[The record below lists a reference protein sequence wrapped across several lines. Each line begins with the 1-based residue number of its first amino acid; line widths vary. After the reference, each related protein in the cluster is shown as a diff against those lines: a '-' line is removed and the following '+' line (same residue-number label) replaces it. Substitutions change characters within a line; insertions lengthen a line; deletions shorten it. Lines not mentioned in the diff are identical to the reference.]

1 MAIRFDKGFNR
12 EIRREVD
19 KINRKYARA
28 REMGL
33 TRVPQNISIR
43 ELKEQFSSRYAT
55 RRELR
60 RRLSELSNVRTK
72 DLSKVVELE
81 TGARVSLSA
90 LQLTEK
96 HRRRLVR
103 KMSRELR
110 EQKAIEQKLKLPFAV
125 SPSESIEHTLELL
138 KRGSR
143 TSESQMRMINELY
156 AREYS
161 SRKKDSFE
169 DALYDTI
176 ESQLVFSKKLTDA
189 QKNEL
194 MQKLRNIDVDTLIK
208 MNKND
213 SLFKQVLDKYKGR
226 DDYNAY
232 DKKTLANVVEDIYRN
247 LDSIVAEY
255 SE

>member
-1 MAIRFDKGFNR
+1 MAIRFDKGFNK

-33 TRVPQNISIR
+33 TRVPQNISIKD
-43 ELKEQFSSRYAT
+43 LKQQFSSRYAT

-60 RRLSELSNVRTK
+60 RHLSELSNVRTK

-90 LQLTEK
+90 LRLTER

-103 KMSRELR
+103 KTLR
-110 EQKAIEQKLKLPFAV
+110 DIKYQKSLDQKQGLPFGT
-125 SPSESIEHTLELL
+125 SELDKLEHTLELL

-143 TSESQMRMINELY
+143 ASESQMRMINEMY

-169 DALYDTI
+169 DALYNTFEQQMEFAD
-176 ESQLVFSKKLTDA
+176 LTDA
-189 QKNEL
+189 QKQEL
-194 MQKLRNIDVDTLIK
+194 MNKIKSVDIDTLIRI
-208 MNKND
+208 NKND
-213 SLFKQVLDKYKGR
+213 DLFAQALDKYKKR
-226 DDYNAY
+226 EEYNDY
-232 DKKTLANVVEDIYRN
+232 DKNTIKEVMENIYKN
-247 LDSIVAEY
+247 IDTIIAEY